1 VVNIGRR
8 MVTQS
13 EFGSLNLPPSLNAT
27 NFLDLFEKLNP
38 LNLDSNTFGFG
49 NEVTE
54 NLKAAAEAEAV
65 AAQENLEHPATG
77 AAGRRAHPE
86 SSRLIAVTAARVCAD
101 NNGSDIVILDMTRH
115 TAIFDYFVIATG
127 TSRRQLH
134 AMAEDINQRLK
145 KELKEKRMQMDG
157 YDESRWIV
165 LDYGTVVIHLFD
177 EETRQFYSLEALWG
191 DAEKVSFS

>member
-1 VVNIGRR
+1 MMNY
-8 MVTQS
+8 
-13 EFGSLNLPPSLNAT
+13 SLN
-27 NFLDLFEKLNP
+27 
-38 LNLDSNTFGFG
+38 FGI
-49 NEVTE
+49 EVTE
-54 NLKAAAEAEAV
+54 NLNPSAESETIVPPAT
-65 AAQENLEHPATG
+65 LEHSATG
-77 AAGRRAHPE
+77 AAGRRSNPE
-86 SSRLIAVTAARVCAD
+86 SSRLIAVTAARVCAE
-101 NNGSDIVILDMTRH
+101 NNGTDIVILDMTNH

-157 YDESRWIV
+157 YEESRWIV

-191 DAEKVSFS
+191 DAEKIPF